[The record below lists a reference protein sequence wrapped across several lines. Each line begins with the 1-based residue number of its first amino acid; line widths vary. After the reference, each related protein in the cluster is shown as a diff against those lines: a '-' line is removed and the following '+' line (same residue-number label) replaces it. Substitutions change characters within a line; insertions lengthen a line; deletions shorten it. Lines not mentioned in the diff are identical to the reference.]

1 MVDNNE
7 RITILNLL
15 KPFGPGASA
24 VSLKYIEEELLK
36 RYKENIEQYIT
47 YVKIYKEKN
56 GNYYIYIKIPSENN
70 IVCEK
75 KVFYDVIIE
84 FIADPNVVT
93 NKSIDQYS
101 VKVFSNS
108 PSFMFIFTY
117 VYNKK
122 GILLDIVPKKYYS
135 KIALTQPPEIKNK
148 MELLGIEKSLWF
160 AFTYIK
166 HNGLLNKEKLDT
178 KIEKTSIK
186 KIIKEIKSQEDK
198 YKERIKQNDT
208 RIKKEKKNT
217 YNETTQ
223 QEIITKRATNNN
235 ITYSLKNDMKNNN
248 KNELKSSLTNSL
260 QTKKSLTMAHS
271 LKQKK

>member
-1 MVDNNE
+1 MNDINE
-7 RITILNLL
+7 KITILNLL

-36 RYKENIEQYIT
+36 RYKENIEQYIS

-56 GNYYIYIKIPSENN
+56 NNYYIYIKIPSENN
-70 IVCEK
+70 MICEK

-84 FIADPNVVT
+84 FIADSNVIA

-135 KIALTQPPEIKNK
+135 KIALTQPPEIKNR

-178 KIEKTSIK
+178 KIEKISIK
-186 KIIKEIKSQEDK
+186 NIIKEIKSQEDK

-208 RIKKEKKNT
+208 RIKKEKKNK
-217 YNETTQ
+217 YNESTQ
-223 QEIITKRATNNN
+223 QEVAANKTKNN
-235 ITYSLKNDMKNNN
+235 IVYSLKNDMKSNN
-248 KNELKSSLTNSL
+248 KKELKNSLTNSL
-260 QTKKSLTMAHS
+260 KIKKSSSMTHS
-271 LKQKK
+271 LK